1 MNNESGKKFS
11 AMTFSRRNTMEKRI
25 KVEFTTEE
33 LKLIRMLCRGEIV
46 FLKKDIELN
55 MAVYGKSWTLSKI
68 DTAKKIQ

>member
-1 MNNESGKKFS
+1 
-11 AMTFSRRNTMEKRI
+11 MEKRI